1 MPKKTKNSDLHKNII
16 IKGARLHNL
25 KNIDIE
31 IKSYEPYICTSVD
44 DFVYLLGTN
53 HEMINEIKENID
65 LKKKSIL
72 FIQINY

>member
-1 MPKKTKNSDLHKNII
+1 MKKVIYKVFNKHTIDSNAIEKE
-16 IKGARLHNL
+16 L